1 MLLSRLA
8 LEGAH
13 VADDNE
19 VYAWEGLMKE
29 AGVSTWLRRFHMVLW
44 YLLLLL
50 IIAAVGL
57 TVVGTFVG
65 GTLRQIGPPLLV
77 SVVVLMVAATWHRR
91 HLIAKV
97 RWLTGTVT
105 FRTVEPGGTGDDGQ
119 YVVCQVTVRPP
130 TNITRVSTTV
140 GPLDAQQLVAGATMR
155 CLIDRNEGF
164 KPLRVFPYA
173 RPDEALPSGRVLK
186 FRKA

>member
-1 MLLSRLA
+1 
-8 LEGAH
+8 
-13 VADDNE
+13 VADDNKE

-29 AGVSTWLRRFHMVLW
+29 AGVSPWLRRFHMILW
-44 YLLLLL
+44 YVLLLL
-50 IIAAVGL
+50 IILAVAL
-57 TVVGTFVG
+57 TVIGIFVG
-65 GTLRQIGPPLLV
+65 GTLLEIGLPLLV

-91 HLIAKV
+91 YLIAKV
-97 RWLTGTVT
+97 RWLAGTVT
-105 FRTVEPGGTGDDGQ
+105 FRTVEPGGTGEDGQ

-130 TNITRVSTTV
+130 TNITKVSTTV

-155 CLIDRNEGF
+155 CLIDRNDGF

-173 RPDEALPSGRVLK
+173 KPDAALPSGRVLK